1 LPIKST
7 DVRTGAKKSPQ
18 SRRDSALESLIK
30 LRIERN
36 FVDCYAVV
44 PEAAS

>member
-7 DVRTGAKKSPQ
+7 TVRTGAKKSPQ
-18 SRRDSALESLIK
+18 SPRYPVLESLVK